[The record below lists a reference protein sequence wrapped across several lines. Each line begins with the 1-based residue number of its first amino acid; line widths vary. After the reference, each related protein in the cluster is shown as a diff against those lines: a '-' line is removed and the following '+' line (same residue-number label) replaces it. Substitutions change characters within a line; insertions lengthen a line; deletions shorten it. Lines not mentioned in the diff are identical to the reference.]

1 MHQDLKTFSD
11 TLGIKPMLEISIT
24 VKIHGLIIGD
34 IFFNER
40 RCTEGV
46 NIFSAGIHENLHL
59 HCDIQQFDE
68 GTSAIEITD
77 YTVNGYNVIPTYQH
91 HSTSG
96 NAYHDKIGRWDMYI
110 PSSFYAW
117 YHTASGQG
125 WIA

>member
-1 MHQDLKTFSD
+1 
-11 TLGIKPMLEISIT
+11 MLEISIT
-24 VKIHGLIIGD
+24 VKIHGLIAGD
-34 IFFNER
+34 IIFNER

-59 HCDIQQFDE
+59 YCKIQQFDE

-77 YTVNGYNVIPTYQH
+77 YTINGYNVIPTYQH
-91 HSTSG
+91 KSSSG